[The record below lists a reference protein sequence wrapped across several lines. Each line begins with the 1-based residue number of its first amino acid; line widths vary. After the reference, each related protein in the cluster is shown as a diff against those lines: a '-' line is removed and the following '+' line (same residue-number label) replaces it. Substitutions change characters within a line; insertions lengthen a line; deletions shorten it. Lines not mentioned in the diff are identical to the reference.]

1 MLTRR
6 QIMRGAALFAGSGFA
21 GLSNASPASDAA
33 IEALSKGASVRRGR
47 VTLSMPPIAEN
58 GLSVFTTVAVE
69 SPMTETDYV
78 KSIHLFSEKN
88 PIPRVASFYFTPAMA
103 QAKVSTNIR
112 LSASQKVTA
121 IAVMSDGSLWLDEKS
136 IVVTIAACIDGG

>member
-6 QIMRGAALFAGSGFA
+6 HILKAAALLAPTCQAGP
-21 GLSNASPASDAA
+21 LWASPAEDAA
-33 IEALSKGASVRRGR
+33 VEILTKGAPVMRGR
-47 VTLSMPPIAEN
+47 VTLSMPSIAEN
-58 GLSVFTTVAVE
+58 GLSIFTTVEVE
-69 SPMTETDYV
+69 SPMSDSDYV
-78 KSIHLFSEKN
+78 KAVHLFSEKN

-103 QAKVSTNIR
+103 AARVSTNIR

-121 IAVMSDGSLWLDEKS
+121 IAVMSDGSLWSGERS

>member
-6 QIMRGAALFAGSGFA
+6 QVLQGTALFAGFA
-21 GLSNASPASDAA
+21 VSRPSIASPSADAA
-33 IEALSKGASVRRGR
+33 IEALTKGASVHQGR
-47 VTLSMPPIAEN
+47 VTLSLPSIAEN
-58 GLSVFTTVAVE
+58 GFSVFTTVFAE

-78 KSIHLFSEKN
+78 KAIHLFSEKN
-88 PIPRVASFYFTPAMA
+88 PIPRIASFYFTPAMA
-103 QAKVSTNIR
+103 EAKVSTNIR

-121 IAVMSDGSLWLDEKS
+121 IAVMSDGSLWSGEKS